1 MCENDAN
8 RLLWRSDFDTFF
20 FCAPHFRELEDL
32 VPYGGDAYMAVLTH
46 TASAENLVNKFLFGT
61 RPTIAQ
67 CFIQIFPQLLGSSSQ
82 TDSIR
87 HVSSSNKISGGR
99 PN

>member
-46 TASAENLVNKFLFGT
+46 TASAPKLVNSFSAQD
-61 RPTIAQ
+61 RP
-67 CFIQIFPQLLGSSSQ
+67 SHS
-82 TDSIR
+82 
-87 HVSSSNKISGGR
+87 VSFKSFHNF
-99 PN
+99 